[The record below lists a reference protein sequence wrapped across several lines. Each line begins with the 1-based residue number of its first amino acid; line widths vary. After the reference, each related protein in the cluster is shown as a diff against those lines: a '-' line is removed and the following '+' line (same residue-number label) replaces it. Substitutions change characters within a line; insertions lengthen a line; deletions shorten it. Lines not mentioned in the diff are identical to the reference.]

1 MKYFLDRIKE
11 PSSWAGFGIIATTFF
26 HVPVT
31 TADAVMKAGVAL
43 AGLVSV
49 LKPESK

>member
-1 MKYFLDRIKE
+1 MKFFLDRIKE
-11 PSSWAGFGIIATTFF
+11 PSTWSGLGIIATTFF
-26 HVPVT
+26 HVPTT
-31 TADAVMKAGVAL
+31 TAEAAMKAGVAI